1 MCGRYHVETEEEN
14 IQMREIMAE
23 LNRRN
28 LQVKTGEIAPGMSAP
43 VLLMEDGK
51 MRPGAMRWG
60 ARGVSGM
67 VINARSET
75 AMQKPMFRHSAVN
88 RRLLLP
94 MSGFYEWK
102 HIAGGRRGTKYAC
115 RPASGSILYMAG
127 LYLPTM
133 DGMRFVVLTRAAD
146 GQIARLHDRM
156 PLFIEQAAMEE
167 WLSGELSAWD
177 AAVAAAPPLFSVAP
191 DEPEQLS
198 LF

>member
-14 IQMREIMAE
+14 MEMREIMAE
-23 LNRRN
+23 LNRRR
-28 LQVKTGEIAPGMSAP
+28 LQVKTGEIAPGTNAP
-43 VLLMEDGK
+43 VLLMEEGEV
-51 MRPGAMRWG
+51 RPGVMRWG

-75 AMQKPMFRHSAVN
+75 ALQKPMFRHSAVN

-115 RPASGSILYMAG
+115 RPASGALLYMAG

-133 DGMRFVVLTRAAD
+133 DGMRFVVLTREAD
-146 GQIARLHDRM
+146 EQIAPLHDRM
-156 PLFIEQAAMEE
+156 PLFIGKEAREA
-167 WLSGELSAWD
+167 WLSGDETAWEM
-177 AAVAAAPPLFSVAP
+177 ALEAEPPRFTLEP

>member
-23 LNRRN
+23 LNRRRLN
-28 LQVKTGEIAPGMSAP
+28 VKTGEIAPGANAP
-43 VLLMEDGK
+43 VLLMEDEK
-51 MRPGAMRWG
+51 MHADAMRWG
-60 ARGVSGM
+60 ARSVSGM

-75 AMQKPMFRHSAVN
+75 ALEKPMFRHNAVN
-88 RRLLLP
+88 RRILLP
-94 MSGFYEWK
+94 MGGFYEWK

-115 RPASGSILYMAG
+115 RPVGGALLYMAG

-146 GQIARLHDRM
+146 DQISPLHDRM
-156 PLFIEQAAMEE
+156 PLFIAPEAREE
-167 WLSGELSAWD
+167 WLRGSVSAWES
-177 AAVAAAPPLFSVAP
+177 AIKAQTPAFTVMP
-191 DEPEQLS
+191 DEPEQLT